1 MISVFL
7 GRALNIQESVS
18 IETCVEELQ
27 KRVNALSEDEAYVYE
42 YLKRCYTRRWIAETL
57 FISRAQLSNIEKRL
71 YRKLGVSGIKTMLRI
86 YSQLPNRQFHEPVNA
101 DELDDY
107 VERRTETEIREQ
119 LKQNN
124 TDLP

>member
-27 KRVNALSEDEAYVYE
+27 RRVNALSEDEAYVYE

-57 FISRAQLSNIEKRL
+57 FISRAQLGNIEKRL
-71 YRKLGVSGIKTMLRI
+71 YRKLGVSGAKMMLRI
-86 YSQLPNRQFHEPVNA
+86 YSQLPNRQFHEPVDA

-119 LKQNN
+119 LKQNIV
-124 TDLP
+124 DQP

>member
-101 DELDDY
+101 DELDNY
-107 VERRTETEIREQ
+107 VERRTEAEIREQ

-124 TDLP
+124 ADLP

>member
-7 GRALNIQESVS
+7 GRALNIQESIS
-18 IETCVEELQ
+18 TETCVEELQ

-57 FISRAQLSNIEKRL
+57 FISRAQLGNIEKRL
-71 YRKLGVSGIKTMLRI
+71 YRKLGVSGKKTMLRI
-86 YSQLPNRQFHEPVNA
+86 YSQLPNRPFHEPVNA
-101 DELDDY
+101 DELDNY
-107 VERRTETEIREQ
+107 VERRTEAEIREQ

-124 TDLP
+124 ADLP

>member
-1 MISVFL
+1 MTSVFL

-57 FISRAQLSNIEKRL
+57 FISRAQLGNIEKRL
-71 YRKLGVSGIKTMLRI
+71 YRKLGVSGKKTMLRI

-101 DELDDY
+101 DELDNY
-107 VERRTETEIREQ
+107 VEDCSGSKERLDCT
-119 LKQNN
+119 
-124 TDLP
+124 

>member
-7 GRALNIQESVS
+7 GRSLNIQESVS

-57 FISRAQLSNIEKRL
+57 FISRAQLGNIEKRL

-107 VERRTETEIREQ
+107 VERRTEAEIREQ

-124 TDLP
+124 ADLP

>member
-18 IETCVEELQ
+18 VETCVEELQ

-57 FISRAQLSNIEKRL
+57 FISRAQLGNIEKRL

-119 LKQNN
+119 LKQDNA
-124 TDLP
+124 DLS